1 MRNYKILVIILLTIS
16 ITVITSITYAQI
28 SEQIPSPKK
37 QLDSGV
43 APHDVICRDELV
55 LVESSTN
62 QIECTHETI
71 AQKMGWRVISQP
83 IPILEKTNVSLPNAY
98 NSHEM
103 VKTLED
109 PLYSIPTPRNASFTV
124 TFPSS
129 VSINETFDIEYTWIA
144 DPRYGTQHK
153 NDKKGYTVISSVAL
167 EIEHVNLKSNGSDFS
182 FNKLVSKTPELEF
195 VSVRGDEIFHDCRRE
210 GYDRINLT
218 SNNMDD
224 RTGIFSYK
232 FTQYPSTNFT
242 FPPIA
247 IFSTDKAHVYISAIN
262 VGNGK
267 LVEGY

>member
-129 VSINETFDIEYTWIA
+129 VSINET
-144 DPRYGTQHK
+144 
-153 NDKKGYTVISSVAL
+153 
-167 EIEHVNLKSNGSDFS
+167 
-182 FNKLVSKTPELEF
+182 
-195 VSVRGDEIFHDCRRE
+195 
-210 GYDRINLT
+210 
-218 SNNMDD
+218 
-224 RTGIFSYK
+224 
-232 FTQYPSTNFT
+232 
-242 FPPIA
+242 
-247 IFSTDKAHVYISAIN
+247 
-262 VGNGK
+262 
-267 LVEGY
+267 

>member
-1 MRNYKILVIILLTIS
+1 
-16 ITVITSITYAQI
+16 
-28 SEQIPSPKK
+28 
-37 QLDSGV
+37 
-43 APHDVICRDELV
+43 
-55 LVESSTN
+55 
-62 QIECTHETI
+62 
-71 AQKMGWRVISQP
+71 MGWRVISQP

-98 NSHEM
+98 NSNEM
-103 VKTLED
+103 IKTLED

-224 RTGIFSYK
+224 RTGIFSAWIKYYSIP
-232 FTQYPSTNFT
+232 FYQ
-242 FPPIA
+242 
-247 IFSTDKAHVYISAIN
+247 FSISDVYGRYVNMCFISAKYGNWWKCKIGRRVLSKFVTKYTCSVIHI
-262 VGNGK
+262 VGCKIDSIISLSSAIMENLITSDTNK
-267 LVEGY
+267 FKFWCFAY